1 MRQIK
6 SIVKRQLN
14 KIIAWY
20 AYKSPSLFVNE
31 WINLIRRDKKIADLF
46 FYQVRTELVQMAED
60 YPSVINNGYLHLEKT
75 IELAHFFG
83 LSPDN
88 AIVDI
93 GGADGTM
100 SIIFSKA
107 FDKANIYVF
116 EPIESTYSVL
126 KDNVTDYPNIIAVN
140 KGLGSKEA
148 KINIHLANRITA
160 SSLFQME
167 EQIADP
173 FFSENLMGKGVEEVE
188 ISTLDK
194 ELPADIQ
201 VNIIKIDVQGYELE
215 VLRGGMQTLKRTNI
229 VVLEMQNHRLYRNAP
244 EYYDLDKF
252 LRENNFSLYNI
263 VPSIRL
269 SKKLYE
275 WDSIYVNRRI
285 SSKYDT

>member
-1 MRQIK
+1 VKQIK
-6 SIVKRQLN
+6 SLVKRQLK
-14 KIIAWY
+14 KILAWY

-31 WINLIRRDKKIADLF
+31 WINLMKKDKKIADLF
-46 FYQVRTELVQMAED
+46 FYQIRTELVQMAED

-83 LSPDN
+83 LGPDN

-93 GGADGTM
+93 GGADGNT

-107 FDKANIYVF
+107 FGKANIYVF
-116 EPIESTYSVL
+116 EPIESAYSVL
-126 KDNVTDYPNIIAVN
+126 RENVKDYPNIIAVN
-140 KGLGSKEA
+140 KGLGSREGRL
-148 KINIHLANRITA
+148 NIHLAKRTTA

-167 EQIADP
+167 KQIADP
-173 FFSENLMGKGVEEVE
+173 FFSENLTEKGVEEVE

-215 VLRGGMQTLKRTNI
+215 VLRGGMQTLKRTDI
-229 VVLEMQNHRLYRNAP
+229 VLLEMQNHKLYRDAP

-252 LRENNFSLYNI
+252 LRENDFSLYDI
-263 VPSIRL
+263 VPSIKL

-285 SSKYDT
+285 GSKYDT